1 MEEKEDIIDEK
12 LNLSE
17 LKKLD
22 PWVLIETYFRD
33 NPNFKTQH
41 QIDSFN
47 EFIYSKTNGIEY
59 IIKRENPQIIYKEII
74 NADQGKYKYEID
86 IFYGET

>member
-1 MEEKEDIIDEK
+1 MEEITEEK

-22 PWVLIETYFRD
+22 PWILIETYFRD

-47 EFIYSKTNGIEY
+47 ELVLYFSSLSLSLIYL
-59 IIKRENPQIIYKEII
+59 IIWL
-74 NADQGKYKYEID
+74 
-86 IFYGET
+86 